1 MGDAIIKVKNS
12 SYARYEELLLKRD
25 DVKKKAFQYGM
36 EYNRTFGELILKV
49 FEKKIEGI
57 RKKKTLEYCQTFKNH
72 GKNVDMAGLQT
83 YLERQLAEYEK
94 RLKDMVEE
102 NEAAKSTGTVTEA
115 ELLQIKRIYRRM
127 VKKIHPDINPLTNT
141 NEEMKGLWQRLVIAY
156 ECNELKELKETEVL
170 INALMAK
177 LDMGVMEIEI
187 PDIEVKIAELE
198 EEIERIMNTDPYQ
211 YRYLLEDEAAVA
223 EKKKALQE
231 ELKEYEEYSNR
242 LEEMLNSVLGSGMTF
257 TFRMN

>member
-49 FEKKIEGI
+49 FEKKVEGI

-72 GKNVDMAGLQT
+72 EKNVDMAGLQT

-141 NEEMKGLWQRLVIAY
+141 NEELKGLWQRLVIAY

-177 LDMGVMEIEI
+177 LDLGVMEIEI

-242 LEEMLNSVLGSGMTF
+242 LEEMLNSVLGYGMTF
-257 TFRMN
+257 TFRMK

>member
-49 FEKKIEGI
+49 FEKKVEGI
-57 RKKKTLEYCQTFKNH
+57 RKKKTLEYCQTYKNH

-141 NEEMKGLWQRLVIAY
+141 NEELKGLWQRLVIAY

-223 EKKKALQE
+223 EKKKALEE

-242 LEEMLNSVLGSGMTF
+242 LEEMLNSVLGYGMTF

>member
-49 FEKKIEGI
+49 FEKKVEGI

-141 NEEMKGLWQRLVIAY
+141 NEELKGLWQRLVIAY

-242 LEEMLNSVLGSGMTF
+242 LEEMLNSVLGYGMTF

>member
-49 FEKKIEGI
+49 FEKKVEGI

-72 GKNVDMAGLQT
+72 GKKVDMAGLQT

-141 NEEMKGLWQRLVIAY
+141 NEELKGLWQRLVIAY

-177 LDMGVMEIEI
+177 LDLGVMEIEI

-223 EKKKALQE
+223 EKKKALEE

-242 LEEMLNSVLGSGMTF
+242 LEEMLNSVLGYGMTF

>member
-49 FEKKIEGI
+49 FEKKVEGI

-141 NEEMKGLWQRLVIAY
+141 NEELKSLWQRLVIAY

-170 INALMAK
+170 INTLMAK

-223 EKKKALQE
+223 EKKKALEE
-231 ELKEYEEYSNR
+231 ELREYEEYSNR
-242 LEEMLNSVLGSGMTF
+242 LEEMLNSVLGYGMTF

>member
-49 FEKKIEGI
+49 FEKKVEGI
-57 RKKKTLEYCQTFKNH
+57 RKKKTLEYCQTYKNH

-141 NEEMKGLWQRLVIAY
+141 NEELKGLWQRLVIAY

-177 LDMGVMEIEI
+177 LDLGVMEIEI

-223 EKKKALQE
+223 EKKKALEE

-242 LEEMLNSVLGSGMTF
+242 LEEMLNSVLGYGMTF

>member
-49 FEKKIEGI
+49 FEKKVEGI

-141 NEEMKGLWQRLVIAY
+141 NEELKGLWQRLVIAY

-177 LDMGVMEIEI
+177 LDLGVMEIEI

-223 EKKKALQE
+223 EKKKALEE

-242 LEEMLNSVLGSGMTF
+242 LEEMLNSVLGYGMTF

>member
-49 FEKKIEGI
+49 FEKKVEGI

-141 NEEMKGLWQRLVIAY
+141 NEELKGLWQRLVIAY

-223 EKKKALQE
+223 EKKKALEE

-242 LEEMLNSVLGSGMTF
+242 LEEMLNSVLGYGMTF

>member
-49 FEKKIEGI
+49 FEKKVEGI

-72 GKNVDMAGLQT
+72 GKNVDMALLQT

-141 NEEMKGLWQRLVIAY
+141 NEELKGLWQRLVIAY

-231 ELKEYEEYSNR
+231 ELKEYEEYSNK
-242 LEEMLNSVLGSGMTF
+242 LEEMLNSVLGYGMTF

>member
-49 FEKKIEGI
+49 FEKKVEGI

-72 GKNVDMAGLQT
+72 EKNVDMAGLQT

-141 NEEMKGLWQRLVIAY
+141 NEELKGLWQRLVIAY

-242 LEEMLNSVLGSGMTF
+242 LEEMLNSVLGYGMTF
-257 TFRMN
+257 TFRMK

>member
-94 RLKDMVEE
+94 RLKEMVEE

-141 NEEMKGLWQRLVIAY
+141 NEELKGLWQRLVIAY

-242 LEEMLNSVLGSGMTF
+242 LEEMLNSVLGYGMTF

>member
-141 NEEMKGLWQRLVIAY
+141 NEELKGLWQRLVIAY

-242 LEEMLNSVLGSGMTF
+242 LEEMLNSVLGYGMTF

>member
-141 NEEMKGLWQRLVIAY
+141 NEELKGLWQRLVIAY

-223 EKKKALQE
+223 EKKKALEE

-242 LEEMLNSVLGSGMTF
+242 LEEMLNSVLGYGMTF